1 MSTCNNNNDKDD
13 SNRDFECVL
22 TTVGTKHFTIAI
34 YIGTH
39 KKIRSIYKKNIKKTG
54 LGVG

>member
-22 TTVGTKHFTIAI
+22 TTVGTKHFMIAI